1 MNNWLQLR
9 KEDYLIN
16 VKDTSELDEVKE
28 KYEVESDFR
37 QKIILK
43 KQIESLEKEKQKML
57 QTFHN
62 EMSVLEKEAANMQ
75 KEFEKSI
82 LIKPQFIIK
91 IVIKF

>member
-1 MNNWLQLR
+1 
-9 KEDYLIN
+9 
-16 VKDTSELDEVKE
+16 
-28 KYEVESDFR
+28 
-37 QKIILK
+37 
-43 KQIESLEKEKQKML
+43 ML